1 MIVVVFNVKLQ
12 YVNFVESDISNE
24 STGEYLKRFLLML
37 LKLQLLSQS
46 IYASQ
51 MYNTAVF
58 LCFF

>member
-12 YVNFVESDISNE
+12 CVNFVESDISNE